1 MEGLCI
7 VGQLDSQGNPV
18 PSNPARN
25 VHISD
30 LRITGFSDSGVI
42 GFNTLGLQVRDI
54 HSDHNGGYGIARFA
68 STKSLFADNRVSYN
82 GEAGLYVGDS
92 PNADSV
98 VRDNRADHNGFGI
111 FLRDS
116 TKVLAEDNISVG
128 NCVGILALNSGQG
141 ATGPSGAGQYRIEDN
156 KVTANNQACPA
167 NDGPPTSGI
176 GVALVGVQGV
186 KVLDNEVTNNKPS
199 GPSLASGGIVI
210 LSGATSPPSNNLVK
224 DNELRGNQP
233 ADIFWDQ
240 TGTGIKVRD
249 NDCHTAIPGN
259 LGWC

>member
-1 MEGLCI
+1 M
-7 VGQLDSQGNPV
+7 
-18 PSNPARN
+18 R
-25 VHISD
+25 
-30 LRITGFSDSGVI
+30 
-42 GFNTLGLQVRDI
+42 
-54 HSDHNGGYGIARFA
+54 SDHNGGYGIARFA
-68 STKSLFADNRVSYN
+68 STMSLFADNRVSYN

-141 ATGPSGAGQYRIEDN
+141 ATGPSGAGQYRSR
-156 KVTANNQACPA
+156 TTRSRPTTRPA
-167 NDGPPTSGI
+167 LPTTGRPPPGSGSPWS
-176 GVALVGVQGV
+176 GCKAT

-210 LSGATSPPSNNLVK
+210 VSGATSPPSNNLVK
-224 DNELRGNQP
+224 DNELRRQP
-233 ADIFWDQ
+233 ACGHLLGPDRHGQQGTRQRLPHGDSGQPRLVLTTQ
-240 TGTGIKVRD
+240 TRS
-249 NDCHTAIPGN
+249 
-259 LGWC
+259 